1 MLNSHCFL
9 CLILHPNVGVILFY
23 SFRVI
28 PFSSLRSHIVLEIDH
43 NLDISNI
50 INFSILIQMA
60 FLRVEMSTFTLEY
73 FSTPLPNKQCFFCVC
88 IGLVLPNTTTC
99 ENTADYSDLFSD
111 FFTLSAF
118 TPSNPFILIVS
129 PRKNEDLEILSANVM

>member
-1 MLNSHCFL
+1 M
-9 CLILHPNVGVILFY
+9 FY

-28 PFSSLRSHIVLEIDH
+28 PCSSLRSQVVLEIDH

-50 INFSILIQMA
+50 NFSILIPMA
-60 FLRVEMSTFTLEY
+60 FLRVEISTFTLEY
-73 FSTPLPNKQCFFCVC
+73 FSTPLPNKQWFFCVC

-99 ENTADYSDLFSD
+99 QSTADYSDLFSD

-118 TPSNPFILIVS
+118 TP
-129 PRKNEDLEILSANVM
+129 